1 MDWYFMR
8 EGGKREEDGNDSI
21 GILTQDGRSD
31 LREIKIVG
39 LDGVGAGRKRSD
51 TLRELE
57 D

>member
-1 MDWYFMR
+1 MR